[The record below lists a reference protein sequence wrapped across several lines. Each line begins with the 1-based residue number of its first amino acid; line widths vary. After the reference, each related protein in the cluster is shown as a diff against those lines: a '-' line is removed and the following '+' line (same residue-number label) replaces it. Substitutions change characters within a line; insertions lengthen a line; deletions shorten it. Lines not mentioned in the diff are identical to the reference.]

1 MTIRRINPVAKALL
15 QSRRATSTVPDRK
28 KHNKKKERQNATR
41 NRRNA
46 FSEDTSKEN
55 SQSE

>member
-1 MTIRRINPVAKALL
+1 MYMIRKVNPVAKALL

-28 KHNKKKERQNATR
+28 KHNKKKERQHATR

-55 SQSE
+55 S